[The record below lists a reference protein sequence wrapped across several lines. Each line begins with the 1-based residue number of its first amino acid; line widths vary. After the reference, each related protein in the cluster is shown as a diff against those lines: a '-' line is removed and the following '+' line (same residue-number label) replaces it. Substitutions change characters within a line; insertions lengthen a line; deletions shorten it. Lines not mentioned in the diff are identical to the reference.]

1 MNLGEYTDTYQI
13 IEKIG
18 AGGGGTIYKAFHNRL
33 QMYVVLK
40 KIHESGSYDLAV
52 VRREADILKNLRHS
66 YLPQVLDFLILDSGV
81 YTVMDFIPGHS
92 LQELMDSGRHF
103 SEKEIVKYGT
113 QLCEALA
120 YLHNQK
126 PAIIHGDIKPSNI
139 MITPQGNVCL
149 IDFNISG
156 VADTDNN
163 AYVLGYSEGYA
174 APEQLQAYMQIR
186 QSMNQKGAA
195 SSEANVEGKTELLNE
210 ETEILCDNTLETDYR
225 TVILNENEEQK
236 ESTLRSGELAAC
248 ESAEQPIKGIPV
260 DTRSDV
266 YSLAATLYHML
277 FGHKVVEEN
286 VKNTISHAGEGFCI
300 ILNKALNSNPE
311 QRYQDADKMLSAF
324 RNIYKLDKRYKRILL
339 KQQFIELLFVLLG
352 TVGIITAV
360 RGYRKIESEK
370 SDEYVSYVTE
380 LAYYRENGLQEEFA
394 ECYDAAV
401 EMYPERL
408 EAYYEQALYLY
419 EKKEYK
425 QAINYITTYILSD
438 NTLCEAKGMA
448 DIYYLLG
455 RDYFELEA
463 YESAS
468 EAYRQAVQSEDSV
481 NPNYYIEYA
490 ISLARIGKLEDA
502 QQVLETAK
510 GMDVSSDMIY
520 LTQGELEKALENY
533 ESAYEN
539 FMSCISATSEDYTRL
554 RAYIMCSELF
564 DEKEVSAD
572 NYLAQIELLEKARM
586 DLSLEYQAMILQ
598 RLAQAYINYGSLTG
612 DNDANLSAIAVL
624 EQIVNYG
631 WGDFTTYSNIVVLYE
646 KNGDLEAAGNV
657 LDQIEEEYGNYYGF
671 YKRWAFLEIDIQ
683 RQSEQDERD
692 YSKFLEYYMTAT
704 QMYEDSNI
712 NTDTEMILLDDL
724 YQQLE
729 AGNWF

>member
-13 IEKIG
+13 IEQIG

-92 LQELMDSGRHF
+92 LKELMDSGRHF

-126 PAIIHGDIKPSNI
+126 PAIIHGDIKPANI

-156 VADTDNN
+156 VADIDNN

-174 APEQLQAYMQIR
+174 APEQFQAYMQIR
-186 QSMNQKGAA
+186 QSLNQKMLVSTAVNT
-195 SSEANVEGKTELLNE
+195 ENKTEILSE
-210 ETEILCDNTLETDYR
+210 ETEILCDDTQGMDYR

-236 ESTLRSGELAAC
+236 ESIPNSSGLDGFK
-248 ESAEQPIKGIPV
+248 SAEQPIKGIPV

-277 FGHKVVEEN
+277 AGHKVSAEN
-286 VKNTISHAGEGFCI
+286 GKNTILHAGEGFCI
-300 ILNKALNSNPE
+300 ILNKALSSNPE
-311 QRYQDADKMLSAF
+311 KRYQDADKMLAAF

-339 KQQFIELLFVLLG
+339 KQQLIEILFVLLG

-360 RGYRKIESEK
+360 LGYRKMESEK
-370 SDEYVSYVTE
+370 SDEYDSYVTE
-380 LAYYRENGLQEEFA
+380 LAYYRENGLQEEFD
-394 ECYDAAV
+394 ECYDAAID
-401 EMYPERL
+401 MYPERL

-419 EKKEYK
+419 EQRSYE

-438 NTLCEAKGMA
+438 TTLCEAEGIA

-455 RDYFELEA
+455 RNYFELEV
-463 YESAS
+463 YEGAS
-468 EAYRQAVQSEDSV
+468 EAYCQAVQSEVSV

-502 QQVLETAK
+502 QQILETAK
-510 GMDVSSDMIY
+510 SMDVSSDMIY
-520 LTQGELEKALENY
+520 LTQGELEKALGNY

-539 FMSCISATSEDYTRL
+539 FMACIGATSEDYTRL

-586 DLSLEYQAMILQ
+586 DLPLEYQAMILQ

-612 DNDANLSAIAVL
+612 DNEANLSAIAVL

-646 KNGDLEAAGNV
+646 KNGDLEAAGNI
-657 LDQIEEEYGNYYGF
+657 LNQIEEEYANYYAF
-671 YKRWAFLEIDIQ
+671 YKRRAFLEIDIQ
-683 RQSEQDERD
+683 RQYEQDGRD

-704 QMYEDSNI
+704 QMYEDSDI
-712 NTDTEMILLDDL
+712 KTDTEMMLLDDL

-729 AGNWF
+729 DGNWF